1 MNTFRP
7 RVYIDTSVIGGCF
20 DEEFKEY
27 SSQLFD
33 ECISRRKRLV
43 ISDVLLLELE
53 EAPQQVKNALTRVPS
68 DNIEYV
74 SLNEESITLANAYL
88 KEGVVA
94 EGSLSDARHMAI
106 ATVERVDILVSWNY
120 KHIVNINRI
129 RLLNSVNL
137 KLGYPVIEIR
147 SPREVLYEW

>member
-1 MNTFRP
+1 MNSFRP
-7 RVYIDTSVIGGCF
+7 RVYIDTSMIGGCF

-27 SSQLFD
+27 SLQLFD
-33 ECISRRKRLV
+33 EFISGRKKLV
-43 ISDVLLLELE
+43 ISDVLLFELE
-53 EAPQQVKNALTRVPS
+53 EAPQQVKSALARVPS

>member
-1 MNTFRP
+1 MHTFRP

-27 SSQLFD
+27 SLQLFD
-33 ECISRRKRLV
+33 EFISGRKKLV
-43 ISDVLLLELE
+43 ISDVLLFELE
-53 EAPQQVKNALTRVPS
+53 EAPQQVKSTLTRVPS

-106 ATVERVDILVSWNY
+106 ATV
-120 KHIVNINRI
+120 
-129 RLLNSVNL
+129 
-137 KLGYPVIEIR
+137 
-147 SPREVLYEW
+147 

>member
-1 MNTFRP
+1 MNSFRP

-27 SSQLFD
+27 SLQLFD
-33 ECISRRKRLV
+33 EFISGRKKLV
-43 ISDVLLLELE
+43 ISDVLLFKLE
-53 EAPQQVKNALTRVPS
+53 EAPQQVKSALTRVPS

-94 EGSLSDARHMAI
+94 QRVVFQTHAI
-106 ATVERVDILVSWNY
+106 WQLRQWS
-120 KHIVNINRI
+120 
-129 RLLNSVNL
+129 
-137 KLGYPVIEIR
+137 
-147 SPREVLYEW
+147 EWIFW

>member
-27 SSQLFD
+27 SLQLFD
-33 ECISRRKRLV
+33 EFISGRKKLV
-43 ISDVLLLELE
+43 ISDVILFELE
-53 EAPQQVKNALTRVPS
+53 EAPQQVKSALTRVPS

-147 SPREVLYEW
+147 SPREVLYER

>member
-1 MNTFRP
+1 
-7 RVYIDTSVIGGCF
+7 VIGGCF

-27 SSQLFD
+27 SGQLFG
-33 ECISRRKRLV
+33 EFTSGKETLV

-53 EAPQQVKNALTRVPS
+53 GAPEEVKSALNRVPD

-74 SLNEESITLANAYL
+74 SLNEESMALASAYL
-88 KEGVVA
+88 EDGVVA
-94 EGSLSDARHMAI
+94 ESSLSDARHTAI
-106 ATVERVDILVSWNY
+106 ATVERVDILLSWNY

-137 KLGYPVIEIR
+137 KLGYPVLEIR
-147 SPREVLYEW
+147 SPREVLYGG